1 MKVYSITSPEQ
12 LTRAADLVKWERD
25 RRKVADFIR
34 AWQKGYG
41 TKRMTLG
48 LKPEQARTVLPQ
60 STKAELVMTGTLGHW
75 DHFFDM
81 RARQTTG
88 PAHPQAAEVAIPL
101 MQEMAARFPDV
112 IRA

>member
-1 MKVYSITSPEQ
+1 MS
-12 LTRAADLVKWERD
+12 ADTAYIHE
-25 RRKVADFIR
+25 
-34 AWQKGYG
+34 
-41 TKRMTLG
+41 KRLG

-60 STKAELVMTGTLGHW
+60 STKAELVMTGTLRQW

-88 PAHPQAAEVAIPL
+88 AAHPQAAEVALPL

-112 IRA
+112 IMV

>member
-1 MKVYSITSPEQ
+1 
-12 LTRAADLVKWERD
+12 
-25 RRKVADFIR
+25 
-34 AWQKGYG
+34 
-41 TKRMTLG
+41 

-101 MQEMAARFPDV
+101 MHEMAARFPDV